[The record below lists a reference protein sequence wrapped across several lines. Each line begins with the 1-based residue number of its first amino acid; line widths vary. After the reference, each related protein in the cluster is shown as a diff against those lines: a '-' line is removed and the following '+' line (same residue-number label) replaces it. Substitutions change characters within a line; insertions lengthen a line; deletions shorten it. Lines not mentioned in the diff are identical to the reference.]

1 MVFSLPTILRPVHL
15 GLLVICTAT
24 LLVGCSSNGSGITGE
39 IQGAAGTEAR
49 LAVFGPR
56 GFAEVDTVAV
66 DDAGRFTIPPSAL
79 EGLALDVYR
88 INVGT
93 SHFFFI
99 GDSLTRMQVS
109 GQLPDEPGLISD
121 LSVEGD
127 AWTAGFTAFISEMKS
142 MNDSLTVYKGQA
154 TSGATVAD
162 QIAGKK
168 DYEAQL
174 ERKKDFV
181 RKTVRDHKSDPI
193 GLMALEHLD
202 LSADRTLAK
211 EVVDST
217 RTLMGHSKAHTNLSQ
232 RVNNQPKPRQAPT
245 SRRNDLIKPG
255 DVMPDIA
262 LNDPSGKER
271 ALSDLRGKVVL
282 VDFWASWCG
291 PCRRENPNV
300 VRAWQAYKDK
310 GFEVF
315 SVSLDKDVAKW
326 ERAIEQDGLIWPNHI
341 SDLRGWNSVV
351 TGLYGISSIPHA
363 ILIDKD
369 GTVVA
374 THLRGSQLEAELEQL
389 L

>member
-15 GLLVICTAT
+15 GLLIICTAA